1 MIYLVRHGQ
10 TEFNA
15 SGRIQGAKD
24 SALTPLGVEQGRR
37 LGRLLGSLAPP
48 DTRIIASPL
57 GRTQHTARLIR
68 EEARLAAEI
77 ASDARLA
84 EISLGEWDGMLKDDI
99 REIAPDYDAGER
111 RWDWFF
117 TAPKGESYATLT
129 GRLGAWLD
137 EARAMPGTTIAVSHG
152 VAGRILR
159 GLFLGLPREDALML
173 DIPQDACFR
182 MAEGRIERL
191 ECGA

>member
-48 DTRIIASPL
+48 DARIIASPL

-84 EISLGEWDGMLKDDI
+84 EISLGDWDGMLKDDI

-117 TAPKGESYATLT
+117 TAPKGESYEVLT
-129 GRLGAWLD
+129 ARLGGWLED
-137 EARAMPGTTIAVSHG
+137 ARALPGTTIAVSHG

-159 GLFLGLPREDALML
+159 GLFLGLPREEALML

-182 MAEGRIERL
+182 MHGGKIERL
-191 ECGA
+191 EAL

>member
-15 SGRIQGAKD
+15 SGRLQGAKD

-37 LGRLLGSLAPP
+37 LGRLLGTLAPP
-48 DTRIIASPL
+48 DARIIASPL

-68 EEARLAAEI
+68 EESRLACEI

-84 EISLGEWDGMLKDDI
+84 EISLGAWDGLLKDDI
-99 REIAPDYDAGER
+99 RAMSPEYDAGPR

-117 TAPKGESYATLT
+117 TAPGGDSYEAMAM
-129 GRLGAWLD
+129 RLGAWLED
-137 EARAMPGTTIAVSHG
+137 ARAMPGTTIAVSHG

-159 GLFLGLPREDALML
+159 GLFLDMPRNEALML
-173 DIPQDACFR
+173 DIPQDAAFR
-182 MAEGRIERL
+182 LFEGRVERL
-191 ECGA
+191 EAP

>member
-37 LGRLLGSLAPP
+37 LGRLLGQIAPA
-48 DTRIIASPL
+48 DARIIASPL

-68 EEARLAAEI
+68 EESRLVSDI
-77 ASDARLA
+77 ANDARLA

-99 REIAPDYDAGER
+99 RERAPEFDAGLR

-117 TAPKGESYATLT
+117 SAPGGDSYEALSE
-129 GRLGAWLD
+129 RLGGWLED
-137 EARAMPGTTIAVSHG
+137 ARALPGTTIAVSHG

-159 GLFLGLPREDALML
+159 GLFLGLPRKEALML

-182 MAEGRIERL
+182 MFEGRIERV
-191 ECGA
+191 ECS

>member
-24 SALTPLGVEQGRR
+24 SPLTPLGVEQGRR
-37 LGRLLGSLAPP
+37 LGRLIGELAPH
-48 DTRIIASPL
+48 DARIIASPL

-68 EEARLAAEI
+68 EESRLGGEI
-77 ASDARLA
+77 AHDARLA

-99 REIAPDYDAGER
+99 RAMAPEFDAGPR

-117 TAPKGESYATLT
+117 SAPGGDIYEAVAT
-129 GRLGAWLD
+129 RLGEWLE
-137 EARAMPGTTIAVSHG
+137 EARWLPGTTIAVSHG
-152 VAGRILR
+152 VAGRVLR
-159 GLFLGLPREDALML
+159 GLFLGLPRKEALML

-182 MAEGRIERL
+182 MFEGRIDRL
-191 ECGA
+191 ECR

>member
-37 LGRLLGSLAPP
+37 LGRLLGTLAPA
-48 DTRIIASPL
+48 DARIIASPL

-68 EEARLAAEI
+68 EESRLASEI
-77 ASDARLA
+77 GHDARLA
-84 EISLGEWDGMLKDDI
+84 EISLGAWDGMLKDDI
-99 REIAPDYDAGER
+99 RAMAPEFDAGPR

-117 TAPKGESYATLT
+117 SAPGGDSYEAMT
-129 GRLGAWLD
+129 GRLGAWLE
-137 EARAMPGTTIAVSHG
+137 EARALPGTTIAVSHG

-159 GLFLGLPREDALML
+159 GLFLGLPREEALML

-182 MAEGRIERL
+182 MFDGVIERIE
-191 ECGA
+191 CG

>member
-37 LGRLLGSLAPP
+37 LGRLLGALAPT
-48 DTRIIASPL
+48 DARIIASPL

-68 EEARLAAEI
+68 EESRLAAEI
-77 ASDARLA
+77 ALDPRLA

-99 REIAPDYDAGER
+99 REMSPDYDAGHR
-111 RWDWFF
+111 RWSWFF
-117 TAPKGESYATLT
+117 DAPGGDSYEALT
-129 GRLGAWLD
+129 DRLGGWLE
-137 EARAMPGTTIAVSHG
+137 EARVLPGTTIAVSHG

-159 GLFLGLPREDALML
+159 GLFLGLPREEALML

-182 MAEGRIERL
+182 MYGGRIERI
-191 ECGA
+191 ECG

>member
-15 SGRIQGAKD
+15 SGRIQGARD

-37 LGRLLGSLAPP
+37 LGRLLGTLAPP
-48 DTRIIASPL
+48 DARIIASPL
-57 GRTQHTARLIR
+57 GRTQHTAQLIR
-68 EEARLAAEI
+68 EEARLASEI

-117 TAPKGESYATLT
+117 TAPGGDKYEVLAE
-129 GRLGAWLD
+129 RLGAWLE
-137 EARAMPGTTIAVSHG
+137 EARGMPGTTIAVSHG

-159 GLFLGLPREDALML
+159 GLFLQLPRRDALML
-173 DIPQDACFR
+173 DIPQDAAFR
-182 MAEGRIERL
+182 LHAGRIDRID
-191 ECGA
+191 AP

>member
-15 SGRIQGAKD
+15 AGRIQGAKD

-37 LGRLLGSLAPP
+37 LGRLLGTLAPP
-48 DTRIIASPL
+48 DARIISSPL
-57 GRTQHTARLIR
+57 GRTLHTARLIR
-68 EEARLAAEI
+68 EESRLASEI
-77 ASDARLA
+77 AHDARLA
-84 EISLGEWDGMLKDDI
+84 EISLGEWDGLLNDDI
-99 REIAPDYDAGER
+99 RAMAREFDAGPR

-117 TAPKGESYATLT
+117 TAPGGESYEALAE
-129 GRLGAWLD
+129 RLGAWLE
-137 EARAMPGTTIAVSHG
+137 EARGLPGVTIAVSHG

-159 GLFLGLPREDALML
+159 GLFLSLPREEALML

-182 MAEGRIERL
+182 LHADGIERL
-191 ECGA
+191 ACG

>member
-37 LGRLLGSLAPP
+37 LGRLLGTLAPA
-48 DTRIIASPL
+48 DARIIASPL

-68 EEARLAAEI
+68 EESQLAAEI
-77 ASDARLA
+77 AHDARLA

-99 REIAPDYDAGER
+99 RQMAPDYDAGPR

-117 TAPKGESYATLT
+117 TAPGGDSYDAMAA
-129 GRLGAWLD
+129 RLGAWLE
-137 EARAMPGTTIAVSHG
+137 EARALSGVTIAVSHG

-159 GLFLGLPREDALML
+159 GLFLELPREEALML
-173 DIPQDACFR
+173 DIPQDAAFR
-182 MAEGRIERL
+182 MADGRIERI
-191 ECGA
+191 ECP